1 MPIAVML
8 ARNTLN
14 VIVDPSFAAG
24 ITSRTDFGSMPQ
36 TIHRCG
42 AENTSMCGAALIIQ
56 RVWNGRSDR
65 EFDADRVNAVVVLHL
80 YRATKLHCKGAN

>member
-24 ITSRTDFGSMPQ
+24 ITIRTDFGSMPQ

-42 AENTSMCGAALIIQ
+42 AENTSMCGAALII
-56 RVWNGRSDR
+56 
-65 EFDADRVNAVVVLHL
+65 
-80 YRATKLHCKGAN
+80 